1 MADRPLQNT
10 MSYPPVAVKPW
21 KPFPIRPFLPIYPP
35 PDLVDYPC
43 LPCSPR
49 AQPFSTFS
57 LSTHIVPAVHLRR
70 GPCIPVPDLPLKDE
84 GFEKLREEFQRNA
97 RDPDVQDSKHE
108 NILWNVVNRYVHHR
122 LAKTTNSSGLVLFFA
137 PAGGLPKEVA
147 LLSLMIDSGF
157 FSESGGRFGNLSLLV
172 FSRPLLL

>member
-10 MSYPPVAVKPW
+10 MISSYPPVAVKPW
-21 KPFPIRPFLPIYPP
+21 KPFPIRPFLPIYPPP

-70 GPCIPVPDLPLKDE
+70 GPCIPVPDLPTQVTDSLKDE
-84 GFEKLREEFQRNA
+84 GFEKLREELQRNA

-108 NILWNVVNRYVHHR
+108 NILWNVVNRYVNHR

-137 PAGGLPKEVA
+137 PAGGLPKEVEF
-147 LLSLMIDSGF
+147 LSLMIVIQVF
-157 FSESGGRFGNLSLLV
+157 F
-172 FSRPLLL
+172 